1 MAHPVSAVLYAL
13 IASFSAVVAALI
25 VAWLFVTEP
34 SVICCVYADIAELKW
49 VFAFW
54 IHVDCVGE
62 DCAMTGDSV
71 RILDDCCMLLTLLF
85 ESEVLLLLE
94 AEVAGVDG
102 VLVVVHTPFVQVF
115 T

>member
-1 MAHPVSAVLYAL
+1 
-13 IASFSAVVAALI
+13 
-25 VAWLFVTEP
+25 
-34 SVICCVYADIAELKW
+34 
-49 VFAFW
+49 
-54 IHVDCVGE
+54 
-62 DCAMTGDSV
+62 MTGDSV

-85 ESEVLLLLE
+85 ESEVLLLE

>member
-1 MAHPVSAVLYAL
+1 MAR
-13 IASFSAVVAALI
+13 
-25 VAWLFVTEP
+25 
-34 SVICCVYADIAELKW
+34 
-49 VFAFW
+49 
-54 IHVDCVGE
+54 
-62 DCAMTGDSV
+62 GDAV
-71 RILDDCCMLLTLLF
+71 RILDDCCMLLTLVF